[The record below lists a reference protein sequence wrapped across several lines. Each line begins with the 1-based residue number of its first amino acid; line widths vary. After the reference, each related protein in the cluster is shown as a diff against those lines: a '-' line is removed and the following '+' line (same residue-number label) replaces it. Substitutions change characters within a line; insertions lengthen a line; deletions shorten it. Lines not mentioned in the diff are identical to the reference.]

1 VPANAGARRA
11 HLVQLRL
18 VLRLVGRATS
28 DLKRHPVAQAACGCV
43 DLRTKASFEPQGS
56 LFETS
61 PDRAAAV
68 PKRQRCSGFADRSE
82 ASGQDLGST
91 AVSGGVDFEPLNARK
106 AAVVLVQEALCPDRQ
121 LPLVSDGTGRIVERV
136 SCRCVHACS
145 ERWGSAR
152 WSSKWRCR
160 EGSSYRESTRD
171 RRSSSTLPRTP
182 TWDCE
187 LSQRRGPSR
196 RRGEDRRRASH
207 IFTPDLMGS
216 CRQGYSTRP
225 SIYRPGHGRVTR
237 RRPH

>member
-18 VLRLVGRATS
+18 VLRLVRRATF
-28 DLKRHPVAQAACGCV
+28 DLKRHPVAKAACGCV
-43 DLRTKASFEPQGS
+43 DLRTKTSFEPQGS
-56 LFETS
+56 PFETS

-82 ASGQDLGST
+82 ACGQDLGST
-91 AVSGGVDFEPLNARK
+91 AVSGGVDFEPLNAGK
-106 AAVVLVQEALCPDRQ
+106 AAVVLVQEALCPDRH
-121 LPLVSDGTGRIVERV
+121 PLLSDGTGRIVERI

-182 TWDCE
+182 TWSCD
-187 LSQRRGPSR
+187 LIQRRGPSR
-196 RRGEDRRRASH
+196 RRGGDRRSASH
-207 IFTPDLMGS
+207 ISTPDLMGS
-216 CRQGYSTRP
+216 C
-225 SIYRPGHGRVTR
+225 
-237 RRPH
+237 